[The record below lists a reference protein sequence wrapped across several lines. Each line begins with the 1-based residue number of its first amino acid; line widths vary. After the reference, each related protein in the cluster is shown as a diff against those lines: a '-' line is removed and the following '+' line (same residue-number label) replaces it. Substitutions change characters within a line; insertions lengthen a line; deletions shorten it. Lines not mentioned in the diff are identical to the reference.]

1 MDTHEIGGGVV
12 SSQLIK
18 SDQSGLALDGTS
30 RLVEADMSS
39 SANTENLEV
48 ETSESGNLLFIV
60 LAELVDLR
68 LLQSTV
74 RNIDIF
80 LWNINMVEEMLVG
93 VFILHKLLSNV
104 GVFYYVFHVLII
116 ALESCFGDWVVLI
129 EVEGDHVFERE
140 SLFLVKSDEFH
151 VDSFR
156 GGAGS

>member
-80 LWNINMVEEMLVG
+80 LWNINMVEEM
-93 VFILHKLLSNV
+93 
-104 GVFYYVFHVLII
+104 VFHVLII

-129 EVEGDHVFERE
+129 EVEGDHVLERE

>member
-48 ETSESGNLLFIV
+48 ETSESGNLLFVV

-80 LWNINMVEEMLVG
+80 LWNINMVEEM
-93 VFILHKLLSNV
+93 
-104 GVFYYVFHVLII
+104 VFHVLII

-140 SLFLVKSDEFH
+140 SFFLVKSDEFH

>member
-48 ETSESGNLLFIV
+48 ETSESGNLLFVV

-80 LWNINMVEEMLVG
+80 LWNINMVEEM
-93 VFILHKLLSNV
+93 
-104 GVFYYVFHVLII
+104 VFHVLII

-129 EVEGDHVFERE
+129 EVEGDHVLERE